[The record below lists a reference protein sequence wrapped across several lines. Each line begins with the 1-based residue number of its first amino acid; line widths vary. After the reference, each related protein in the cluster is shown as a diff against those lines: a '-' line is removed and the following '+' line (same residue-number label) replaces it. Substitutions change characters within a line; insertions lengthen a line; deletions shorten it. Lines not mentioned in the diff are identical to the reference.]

1 MKNLIEN
8 TLNIL
13 TKLSLSKLGYLLQIT
28 EQDHSI
34 IKSWGGVKNED
45 FDLLN
50 DILFNQFKGGKVDT
64 ENLQSLTAV
73 TNLFKEKIIKSFFI
87 RELVDIS
94 EQHKKIYIL
103 LFSEKKNVFTNECT
117 DRIVSVLSILSSQV
131 KEWITNSS
139 DDIKLNIHIDQIIE
153 SPEERFKGWKH
164 AISLFTNTSPDLMFI
179 IDKEGKI
186 VLVNESGREI
196 LEYSERELFEKHF
209 TDLISYEDIDKV
221 SEALNK
227 TLQKKRPTSFTA
239 RVITKSEQE
248 IPFEINCITAVDNEI
263 VIGMLG
269 TGRDLSE
276 KQKLEHEL
284 ETLKSKLRET
294 NRLLTIEKGRINP
307 QGLLLEELNRVKFE
321 FVANLS
327 HEFRTTLASIVG
339 FSETIESDVHLPEEM
354 KIEFNR
360 LIMSE
365 GKRLAKL
372 INEILD
378 ISKYDFASVALN
390 ITTIG
395 IVHLI
400 QEVIDANQDFAQ
412 GKNITITFEHPQ
424 EEMFIEADNENI
436 RQVIKALVN
445 NAIKFT
451 GEYGRVKVIVNN
463 LFREVEVIVS
473 DTGTGIPE
481 RDLPYIFQRFYKISR
496 PLSDIPS
503 TGVGLVFVKQI
514 IDLHK
519 GLITVQSDEGSGTTF
534 MVKLPKTGKI
544 ENQRGIS

>member
-186 VLVNESGREI
+186 VLVVP
-196 LEYSERELFEKHF
+196 K
-209 TDLISYEDIDKV
+209 
-221 SEALNK
+221 
-227 TLQKKRPTSFTA
+227 
-239 RVITKSEQE
+239 
-248 IPFEINCITAVDNEI
+248 
-263 VIGMLG
+263 
-269 TGRDLSE
+269 
-276 KQKLEHEL
+276 
-284 ETLKSKLRET
+284 
-294 NRLLTIEKGRINP
+294 
-307 QGLLLEELNRVKFE
+307 
-321 FVANLS
+321 
-327 HEFRTTLASIVG
+327 
-339 FSETIESDVHLPEEM
+339 M
-354 KIEFNR
+354 KI
-360 LIMSE
+360 
-365 GKRLAKL
+365 
-372 INEILD
+372 
-378 ISKYDFASVALN
+378 
-390 ITTIG
+390 
-395 IVHLI
+395 
-400 QEVIDANQDFAQ
+400 
-412 GKNITITFEHPQ
+412 
-424 EEMFIEADNENI
+424 
-436 RQVIKALVN
+436 
-445 NAIKFT
+445 
-451 GEYGRVKVIVNN
+451 
-463 LFREVEVIVS
+463 
-473 DTGTGIPE
+473 
-481 RDLPYIFQRFYKISR
+481 
-496 PLSDIPS
+496 
-503 TGVGLVFVKQI
+503 GVW
-514 IDLHK
+514 H
-519 GLITVQSDEGSGTTF
+519 
-534 MVKLPKTGKI
+534 
-544 ENQRGIS
+544 